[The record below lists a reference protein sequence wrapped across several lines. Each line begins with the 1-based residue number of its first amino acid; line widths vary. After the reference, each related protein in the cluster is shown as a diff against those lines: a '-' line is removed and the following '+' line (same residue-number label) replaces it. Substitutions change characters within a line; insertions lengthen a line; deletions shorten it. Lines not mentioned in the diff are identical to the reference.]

1 MHGGS
6 CMPTGNPGIRRG
18 RARCSMCGALGV
30 KAPTCTGEAVSHALL
45 ARPYV
50 EEEMGRDTPHGRPQ
64 YVQNERQWSPSQGWP
79 LWETITEIEATI
91 SEPPEGWFSVGPV
104 VAEDPVDADA
114 PVEEISTL
122 ERIARALESIAKA
135 LK

>member
-1 MHGGS
+1 M
-6 CMPTGNPGIRRG
+6 
-18 RARCSMCGALGV
+18 
-30 KAPTCTGEAVSHALL
+30 
-45 ARPYV
+45 ARPEV
-50 EEEMGRDTPHGRPQ
+50 FVEMGRPAPFGRPQ
-64 YVQNERQWSPSQGWP
+64 YEQNDRQWSPSEGWP
-79 LWETITEIEATI
+79 LWEALTVVEEVT

-122 ERIARALESIAKA
+122 QRIAIALESIAKA

>member
-1 MHGGS
+1 M
-6 CMPTGNPGIRRG
+6 
-18 RARCSMCGALGV
+18 
-30 KAPTCTGEAVSHALL
+30 
-45 ARPYV
+45 ARPEV
-50 EEEMGRDTPHGRPQ
+50 FVEMGRPAPFGRPQ
-64 YVQNERQWSPSQGWP
+64 YEQNDRQWSPSEGSP

>member
-1 MHGGS
+1 
-6 CMPTGNPGIRRG
+6 MPTGNPGVRRG
-18 RARCSMCGALGV
+18 RARCSICGALGV

-45 ARPYV
+45 ARPEV
-50 EEEMGRDTPHGRPQ
+50 LVEMGLPAPLGRPQ
-64 YVQNERQWSPSQGWP
+64 YQNPRQWGSRVDRWP
-79 LWETITEIEATI
+79 QWETLTVVEEVT

-122 ERIARALESIAKA
+122 QRIAIALESIAKA

>member
-1 MHGGS
+1 
-6 CMPTGNPGIRRG
+6 MPTGNPGVRRG
-18 RARCSMCGALGV
+18 RARCSICGALGV
-30 KAPTCTGEAVSHALL
+30 KAPTCPGNRLDHAQM
-45 ARPYV
+45 ARPEV
-50 EEEMGRDTPHGRPQ
+50 LVEMGLPAPLGRPQ
-64 YVQNERQWSPSQGWP
+64 YVQNERQWGSRADRWP
-79 LWETITEIEATI
+79 QTHDEWQTITVVEEVT

-122 ERIARALESIAKA
+122 QRIAIALESIAKA